1 METAYRVFILLVLL
15 SGLLISAGIAFRNG
29 SPNGTDFYYHLK
41 YAEKYANGQMA
52 LFDPQLMENNKGPYP
67 PLFHLLL
74 AIPVFLGFGIQFG
87 ALLQAILYPLVL
99 LSTAFLVFKLG
110 GLKPAAFTAVVLL
123 SAVAFFDRGGQVTP
137 QSVDVIFMPIA
148 AFAFFK
154 RKELLF
160 LVSTAVMAYSHA
172 PYSFLLLAPFLLYAF
187 WKNFNKNAVFKAVAV
202 SLPIALLVLWFLP
215 SMLSA
220 AGGVNTTQ
228 EQLIYHDPF
237 YLLAFIGPPLFV
249 VFLISVFYFFK
260 RKEAAVPDEE
270 NGLKQFGLLWLACLT
285 PLLLVFPDRFASYAA
300 QPIAVFSGLVLGRII
315 AKPWKIL
322 FVLSVLLLLG
332 WLYNTIPYWNLLLEG
347 RLVPVP

>member
-1 METAYRVFILLVLL
+1 MGVMETAYRIFILLVLL
-15 SGLLISAGIAFRNG
+15 SGLLISSGIAFKNG

-52 LFDPQLMENNKGPYP
+52 LF
-67 PLFHLLL
+67 HLLL
-74 AIPVFLGFGIQFG
+74 AIPVFFGFGIQFG

-110 GLKPAAFTAVVLL
+110 GLKQAAFTAVVLL
-123 SAVAFFDRGGQVTP
+123 SAVAFFDGGGQVTP

-249 VFLISVFYFFK
+249 VFLISVFYFFR
-260 RKEAAVPDEE
+260 RKEADGPDE
-270 NGLKQFGLLWLACLT
+270 
-285 PLLLVFPDRFASYAA
+285 
-300 QPIAVFSGLVLGRII
+300 
-315 AKPWKIL
+315 
-322 FVLSVLLLLG
+322 
-332 WLYNTIPYWNLLLEG
+332 
-347 RLVPVP
+347 